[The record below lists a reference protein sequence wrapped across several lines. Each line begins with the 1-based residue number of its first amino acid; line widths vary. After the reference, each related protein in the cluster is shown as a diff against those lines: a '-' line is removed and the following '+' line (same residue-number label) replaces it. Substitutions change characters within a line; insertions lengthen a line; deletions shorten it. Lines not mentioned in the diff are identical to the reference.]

1 MQHPEF
7 LIFQLVR
14 FILRRQIKN
23 YDFSEK
29 LRIFSLLDMKN
40 GEKSKIYKI
49 KSYKNLICKIFKT
62 FIFYLGYRILKREL
76 FHMKFNYFFFQ
87 NL

>member
-1 MQHPEF
+1 MQHSEF
-7 LIFQLVR
+7 LVFQLVR
-14 FILRRQIKN
+14 LIKRIKN

-40 GEKSKIYKI
+40 GEKFKIYKI
-49 KSYKNLICKIFKT
+49 KSYKNLICKIFIT
-62 FIFYLGYRILKREL
+62 SIFYLGYRNLKRQL
-76 FHMKFNYFFFQ
+76 FHMKFNYFFFL